1 MIKRNYYKIVR
12 VFPDPSSYFYIKNET
27 MNEGQIDFSP
37 SWLSIVNLEYSF
49 DKVNWRRVD
58 FNYIWVPADSYLYL
72 RNNTGTFCTSEYN
85 TVIYTHFDCSFG
97 GDIRTLFNYTDVDSV
112 TKIPDYGFYQPISSY
127 GTKCIDISNLSFRG
141 ITEIGNYGLY
151 AENVFLKGA
160 LISEGLYENEKI
172 YSGINTL
179 SNIDMFSDSSND
191 NNIKNQLIQS
201 GAKIGK
207 IVMWAGAPSLENGD
221 IDLQAAN
228 FKVDNYGNLYANS
241 GYFIGT
247 IITDATI
254 TASKIRTAEIEG
266 YRYKNSNGEVIDT
279 VAALSI
285 KNADIG
291 IKFDSDAGTVME
303 LKTTGLSLNTDLN
316 IGNNFTVRSN
326 SSTII
331 PLVCISNT
339 RKEEDIMV
347 LSPNKLGFTY
357 ISNIPNTLEDFN
369 DINYNG
375 YIKYN
380 EDGLSIFENNIAI
393 TSFKNDFIK
402 AKQNIQITGQVI
414 SFADE
419 NGDRVK
425 WQTIRNDSGIIGY
438 DLYLI

>member
-1 MIKRNYYKIVR
+1 MGGN
-12 VFPDPSSYFYIKNET
+12 DDSSIIINGTNQNTIYPNT
-27 MNEGQIDFSP
+27 A
-37 SWLSIVNLEYSF
+37 LSIIQNNISDFKLNPELKLSLGLMPENKIN
-49 DKVNWRRVD
+49 KV
-58 FNYIWVPADSYLYL
+58 FKS
-72 RNNTGTFCTSEYN
+72 
-85 TVIYTHFDCSFG
+85 
-97 GDIRTLFNYTDVDSV
+97 
-112 TKIPDYGFYQPISSY
+112 
-127 GTKCIDISNLSFRG
+127 
-141 ITEIGNYGLY
+141 GNYGLY

-179 SNIDMFSDSSND
+179 SNIDMFSNSSND

-241 GYFIGT
+241 GYFVGT

-316 IGNNFTVRSN
+316 IGNNFTVNSN
-326 SSTII
+326 SSAII
-331 PLVCISNT
+331 PLICVSNT
-339 RKEEDIMV
+339 RKEEDIMI

-357 ISNIPNTLEDFN
+357 ISNIPNTLEGFN
-369 DINYNG
+369 DINYNS

-393 TSFKNDFIK
+393 ASFKNDFIK